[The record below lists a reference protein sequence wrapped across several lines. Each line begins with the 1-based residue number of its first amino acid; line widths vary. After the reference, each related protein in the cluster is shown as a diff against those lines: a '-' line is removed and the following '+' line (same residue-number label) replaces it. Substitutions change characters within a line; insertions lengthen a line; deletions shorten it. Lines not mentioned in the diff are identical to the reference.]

1 MGRPYLAS
9 LAPWRLNLLMK
20 FEDLFEQ
27 VNQKNDLSINES
39 MFAVRSMMEGSWT
52 PEQIGTFLL
61 SLNRKGESAQELA
74 GFSAAMKEA
83 AVQIPLNGMTTMDTC
98 GTGGDK
104 KGSFNIS
111 TLAAFVLAGCG
122 IPITKHGNRAAS
134 SQCGSADLL
143 NGLGIRYRLRP
154 EEAAESVSEIGF
166 AFLFAPDYHPATRSV
181 VEVRKKLG
189 TPTIFNLLGPLTN
202 PAHPKVQLVGVY
214 KRSALPL
221 MAEAIRLSDPER
233 RAAFLHGDAGWDE
246 ATPSC
251 NFSIHHASG
260 RVESYSASQFGIPA
274 CSEEQLRGG
283 SPVENVRIADE
294 VLIGKPGPHRETVRL
309 NALLAYQLYFP
320 GSTNVQALTAVTE
333 SIDSGAARNVVTRL
347 KHKFPGANL

>member
-1 MGRPYLAS
+1 
-9 LAPWRLNLLMK
+9 MK
-20 FEDLFEQ
+20 FEDLLEH
-27 VNQKNDLSINES
+27 VNSGKDLSINES
-39 MFAVRSMMEGSWT
+39 VFAVRSMMEGSWT
-52 PEQIGTFLL
+52 ADQIGTFLL
-61 SLNRKGESAQELA
+61 ALDRKGESAQELA
-74 GFSAAMKEA
+74 GFSTAMKEVA
-83 AVQIPLNGMTTMDTC
+83 IQIPLNGMTTMDTC

-143 NGLGIRYRLRP
+143 DGLGIRYRLRP
-154 EEAAESVSEIGF
+154 DEAAESVSEIGF

-189 TPTIFNLLGPLTN
+189 TPTIFNLLGPLNN

-221 MAEAIRLSDPER
+221 MAEAIRLSAPER
-233 RAAFLHGDAGWDE
+233 RIAFLHGEAGWDE

-251 NFSIHHASG
+251 SFSIHHASG
-260 RVESYSASQFGIPA
+260 RVESCTASQFGIPA

-283 SPVENVRIADE
+283 SPAENVRIADE
-294 VLIGKPGPHRETVRL
+294 VLNSKPGPHRETVRL
-309 NALLAYQLYFP
+309 NALLGYQLYFP
-320 GSTNVQALTAVTE
+320 ESTNEQALAAVTE
-333 SIDSGAARNVVTRL
+333 SIDSGSARNVVVRL
-347 KHKFPGANL
+347 RRRFPGANV